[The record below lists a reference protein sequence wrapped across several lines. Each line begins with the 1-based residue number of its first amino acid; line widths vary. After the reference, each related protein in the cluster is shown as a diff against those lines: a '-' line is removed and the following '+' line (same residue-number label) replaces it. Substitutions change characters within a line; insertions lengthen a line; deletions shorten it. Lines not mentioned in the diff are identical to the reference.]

1 VEWIPAKTGSDNS
14 RTRRAAKA
22 RALREFF
29 RYFFPDIPSN
39 FRMNPILAFIDG
51 IGGPEL
57 LLLMVVVLMLFGSD
71 KLPGLARGMGKSIR
85 EFKKAAAGV
94 EEEIR
99 QALEEAPEKPAP
111 VKLTPPAAT
120 VAQQPP
126 ETQAPPPSPPPSPL
140 PPAD

>member
-1 VEWIPAKTGSDNS
+1 MSHP
-14 RTRRAAKA
+14 
-22 RALREFF
+22 
-29 RYFFPDIPSN
+29 
-39 FRMNPILAFIDG
+39 LAFIDG

-71 KLPGLARGMGKSIR
+71 KLPELARGMGKSIR

-99 QALEEAPEKPAP
+99 QALEEPPEAKP
-111 VKLTPPAAT
+111 TPPAAKPADT
-120 VAQQPP
+120 VS
-126 ETQAPPPSPPPSPL
+126 APPPEAKFPPYPPAPPSTPPTTP